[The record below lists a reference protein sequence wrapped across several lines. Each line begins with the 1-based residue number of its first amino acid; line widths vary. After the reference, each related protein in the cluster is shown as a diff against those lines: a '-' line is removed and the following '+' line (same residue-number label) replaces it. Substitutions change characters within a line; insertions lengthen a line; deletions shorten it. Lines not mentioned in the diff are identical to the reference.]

1 MNRITLAIFLS
12 IFGLAAC
19 QPKDASDNG
28 ESAQTT
34 SAKAETHSEQTDKL
48 LALNTDKAK
57 ISYAIGANMA
67 KTLAQ
72 VFKKQPELGAEIDK
86 QLISRGFEEALADQ
100 SQMDDAAIQQAIQ
113 DFQTRMIAKA
123 KEKQQKQA
131 QENLEKGKLYL
142 EDNAKKEGWKVTK
155 SGLQYKVIEPGQ
167 GAQPKHGDQVVVHY
181 KGTLIDGTQF
191 DSSYD
196 RQQPAVFGV
205 DQVIPGW
212 TEALLMMKKGA
223 KYQLAIPPAL
233 AYGEEGRG
241 PIPPNS
247 VLLFDVEL
255 LDVQPGKSA
264 TAEKKEEPAPNQSA
278 SK

>member
-34 SAKAETHSEQTDKL
+34 SAKAETHSEQTDKP